1 MELWVKD
8 KIRQLLALP
17 ETIEYINK
25 NNFHLIYWDA
35 EQYEADPEIVGN
47 LTYTLLEAGLDPLKL
62 DVKLKD
68 TIPYVYLA
76 STKTKTFSLPKAIK
90 TIGGKAFERTSLDL
104 FDCSANNQLE
114 NIDYHAFYACQK
126 LKEVILP
133 ESLKYIG
140 SECFRDCH
148 HLEKIN
154 IPANCIFLGGGV
166 LRTNDPVQSFDCT
179 NKKYVDANTW
189 YKHKVVLT
197 LLLNLTP
204 PWNSSTV
211 QKQGIVIKGYYF
223 SRSKERL
230 TYDGSNYESL
240 QLAYLNLLGKDFTT
254 TYAYVGH
261 YDPTS
266 AAIVKDNIEGC
277 IYGLFIGENDQYDA
291 NPLDP
296 NSTHLGEHTFEIYV
310 KCDQWDAIS
319 QNSGTGLVTGRFK
332 LFDIN
337 TGRLTALY
345 DSVVE

>member
-1 MELWVKD
+1 MLETQAKGTIYCSDEYFEEQHRANTLKDGYVYKTPNVGVTLDKGQYATNPAKLTVQDTSVDLVKTMF
-8 KIRQLLALP
+8 INEEHRGRVFAYSALLEEGAD
-17 ETIEYINK
+17 TVK
-25 NNFHLIYWDA
+25 NTGVPMTVLA
-35 EQYEADPEIVGN
+35 EPGSIAV
-47 LTYTLLEAGLDPLKL
+47 YTLNTD
-62 DVKLKD
+62 
-68 TIPYVYLA
+68 
-76 STKTKTFSLPKAIK
+76 
-90 TIGGKAFERTSLDL
+90 
-104 FDCSANNQLE
+104 
-114 NIDYHAFYACQK
+114 
-126 LKEVILP
+126 
-133 ESLKYIG
+133 ES
-140 SECFRDCH
+140 
-148 HLEKIN
+148 
-154 IPANCIFLGGGV
+154 GGGV

-204 PWNSSTV
+204 PWNPSTV
-211 QKQGIVIKGYYF
+211 QQQGIVIKGYYF
-223 SRSKERL
+223 SKSKERL

-266 AAIVKDNIEGC
+266 SAIVKDNVEGC

-291 NPLDP
+291 NPSDP
-296 NSTHLGEHTFEIYV
+296 NSIHLGEHTFEINI
-310 KCDQWDAIS
+310 KCDQWDVIS
-319 QNSGTGLVTGRFK
+319 ETRGTGLVTGRFK